1 LSEPDQNTGGSQQG
15 ADRNIRILIDGH
27 GGDHAPDMVLDALEI
42 ALSAGFAGRF
52 SDARFSDVFTL
63 GLVGQKDVLLPL
75 LQQRGIAERVSLVPA
90 TEIVGMC
97 DSPSHALR
105 RKKDSSIHV
114 GARMVRD
121 RDWDALVSAGNTG
134 ALMAISK
141 VILKTIPGIDRPAIA
156 STIPSVDNGRTL
168 MLDAGA
174 NTECTSDH
182 LVQFAIMGSCYMQA
196 AEGMQSPRVG
206 LLNIGSEDIK
216 GTDVIKLTST
226 KLAETDLNYIG
237 NVESTDLFGNDV
249 DVVVCDGFVGNVA
262 LKAIEGTAT
271 FLGNSMRRELTS
283 GMVAKTG
290 ALLARN
296 ALKRFKDTVNPG
308 KYNGAPLLGLN
319 GIVVKS
325 HGGTDAEGF
334 VSAIAIACREVSE
347 NLTDHI
353 AESVQDLVEI

>member
-1 LSEPDQNTGGSQQG
+1 MPKADSISGANTSLHGSE
-15 ADRNIRILIDGH
+15 REIRILVDGH
-27 GGDHAPDMVLDALEI
+27 GGDDAPDVVLDALEM
-42 ALSAGFAGRF
+42 ALSPSF
-52 SDARFSDVFTL
+52 SARFADRLSL
-63 GLVGQKDVLLPL
+63 GIVGQEEVIQPL
-75 LQQRGIAERVSLVPA
+75 LQARGIESKVSFIAA
-90 TEIVGMC
+90 TQVVEMC

-105 RKKDSSIHV
+105 RKKGSSIHI
-114 GARMVRD
+114 GAAMVRD
-121 RDWDALVSAGNTG
+121 GEWDALVSAGNTG

-141 VILKTIPGIDRPAIA
+141 ITLRMLPGIDRPAIA
-156 STIPSVDNGRTL
+156 SMVPAVNNGRTL

-174 NTECTSDH
+174 NSECTSNH

-196 AEGMQSPRVG
+196 AEGIENPRVG

-226 KLAETDLNYIG
+226 KLAETELNYIG
-237 NVESTDLFGNDV
+237 NVEGTDISGNNV

-262 LKAIEGTAT
+262 LKTMEGTAR
-271 FLGNSMRRELTS
+271 FLADSIKAELTS
-283 GMVAKTG
+283 GIVSKAG
-290 ALLARN
+290 ALLARS
-296 ALKRFKDTVNPG
+296 ALKRFKDRVNPS

-334 VSAIAIACREVSE
+334 ASAIAVAGKQVSE

-353 AESVQDLVEI
+353 TQSVQAMLEA

>member
-1 LSEPDQNTGGSQQG
+1 MPEFELDSSAGINQRDSNRS
-15 ADRNIRILIDGH
+15 IRILVDGH
-27 GGDHAPDMVLDALEI
+27 GGDAAPDMVLDALEI
-42 ALSAGFAGRF
+42 ALSPAFSSGFSGRLK
-52 SDARFSDVFTL
+52 L
-63 GLVGQKDVLLPL
+63 GVVGQEEVIRPL
-75 LQQRGIAERVSLVPA
+75 LQERGIESSIALIPA
-90 TEIVGMC
+90 ADVVGMC

-105 RKKDSSIHV
+105 RKKNSSIHV

-121 RDWDALVSAGNTG
+121 GEWDALVSAGNTG

-141 VILKTIPGIDRPAIA
+141 VTLRMLPGIDRPAIA
-156 STIPSVDNGRTL
+156 SMVPAIDNGRTL

-174 NTECTSDH
+174 NSECTSDH

-196 AEGMQSPRVG
+196 AEGIKRPRVG

-226 KLAETDLNYIG
+226 KLAETELNYIG
-237 NVESTDLFGNDV
+237 NVEGTDLSGNDV

-262 LKAIEGTAT
+262 LKTMEGTAR
-271 FLGNSMRRELTS
+271 FLADSIKAELTS
-283 GMVAKTG
+283 GVVSKAG
-290 ALLARN
+290 ALLARS
-296 ALKRFKDTVNPG
+296 ALKRFKDKVNPG

-334 VSAIAIACREVSE
+334 VSAIGVACKEVSE
-347 NLTDHI
+347 NLTDRI
-353 AESVQDLVEI
+353 TESVQEMVEV